1 MKEKAF
7 KFIVV
12 SFLVL
17 FFVFAV
23 CTLADTFFN
32 HKMGV
37 PSVSTGHFDSSG
49 EFVEDSTVYPNV
61 SFGAGDTMEKAE
73 ENAERNAVDS
83 KRKRYA
89 TPPPG
94 FGGGE
99 NFM

>member
-1 MKEKAF
+1 MKEKAL

-73 ENAERNAVDS
+73 ENAEDLLRFD
-83 KRKRYA
+83 
-89 TPPPG
+89 
-94 FGGGE
+94 
-99 NFM
+99 

>member
-1 MKEKAF
+1 MCLNLLLL
-7 KFIVV
+7 V
-12 SFLVL
+12 FLVL

-23 CTLADTFFN
+23 CTLADTFLN

-83 KRKRYA
+83 KR
-89 TPPPG
+89 
-94 FGGGE
+94 
-99 NFM
+99 

>member
-1 MKEKAF
+1 MKEKVF

-49 EFVEDSTVYPNV
+49 EFVEDSTVYLNV

-83 KRKRYA
+83 KR
-89 TPPPG
+89 
-94 FGGGE
+94 
-99 NFM
+99 

>member
-1 MKEKAF
+1 MREKVF

-23 CTLADTFFN
+23 CTLADTFLN

-49 EFVEDSTVYPNV
+49 EFVEDSLN
-61 SFGAGDTMEKAE
+61 
-73 ENAERNAVDS
+73 
-83 KRKRYA
+83 
-89 TPPPG
+89 
-94 FGGGE
+94 
-99 NFM
+99 

>member
-1 MKEKAF
+1 MKEKVF

-49 EFVEDSTVYPNV
+49 EFVED
-61 SFGAGDTMEKAE
+61 
-73 ENAERNAVDS
+73 
-83 KRKRYA
+83 
-89 TPPPG
+89 
-94 FGGGE
+94 
-99 NFM
+99 

>member
-1 MKEKAF
+1 MRKKVF

-23 CTLADTFFN
+23 CTLADTFLN

-49 EFVEDSTVYPNV
+49 EFVEDSTVYPKV

-73 ENAERNAVDS
+73 EAAERNAS
-83 KRKRYA
+83 R
-89 TPPPG
+89 
-94 FGGGE
+94 
-99 NFM
+99 

>member
-1 MKEKAF
+1 MGNTKQVLVKSYVYYVKEKVF

-73 ENAERNAVDS
+73 ENAERNAVDL
-83 KRKRYA
+83 KR
-89 TPPPG
+89 
-94 FGGGE
+94 
-99 NFM
+99 

>member
-37 PSVSTGHFDSSG
+37 PSVSIGHFDSSG

-83 KRKRYA
+83 KR
-89 TPPPG
+89 
-94 FGGGE
+94 
-99 NFM
+99 